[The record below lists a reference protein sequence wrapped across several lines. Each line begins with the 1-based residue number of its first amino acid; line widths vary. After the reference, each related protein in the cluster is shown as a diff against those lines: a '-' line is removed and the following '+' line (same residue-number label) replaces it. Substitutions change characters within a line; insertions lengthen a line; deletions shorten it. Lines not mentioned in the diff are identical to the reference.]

1 MNNATVYGPPS
12 TKKYFDTY
20 PELAKEQEFKDL
32 DDKELKFAWYFGNET
47 SPYNRANVPDTDR
60 ISKSYDIAFGKD
72 VKAEKK
78 LKFIKEIPEKIKLAI
93 TRMAMY
99 DVDIRLRARFIVE
112 EGFANI
118 ESAIV
123 IDSEALREMEI
134 DDRKRYVEMSTKA
147 LKELPDLVDTLER
160 GFGVKERKK
169 SASTAQSKKAGD
181 ERSLADRVLET

>member
-32 DDKELKFAWYFGNET
+32 DDKELKFAWHCGNPT
-47 SPYNRANVPDTDR
+47 SPYSRAKIPEKDK
-60 ISKSYDIAFGKD
+60 ISKSYDVAFGKD
-72 VKAEKK
+72 VKPEKK
-78 LKFIKEIPEKIKLAI
+78 LKFIKEMPEKIKLAV

-118 ESAIV
+118 QSAIV

-134 DDRKRYVEMSTKA
+134 DDRKKYVEMSTKA

-169 SASTAQSKKAGD
+169 SALTTQSKKVED
-181 ERSLADRVLET
+181 ERSLADRILEG